1 MSANLVLPPKRWESA
16 DSPIFDSIR
25 FRKWFTRGQKRK
37 HLIPALKQAAA
48 LYNDGSGRLVKDVC
62 AEFQV
67 DEREFRDWY
76 RFHVQKAAFAPL
88 SPKEQVVL
96 NAAYAIYCDSNAE
109 YSFSTCVE
117 KAADYY
123 GMKKRPLRE
132 LWEVNPNAYP
142 TVYQKPTQ

>member
-1 MSANLVLPPKRWESA
+1 MSSNKLQLPPKRWESA
-16 DSPIFDSIR
+16 DDAKYDQIR
-25 FRKWFTRGQKRK
+25 FRRWFTRGQKRK
-37 HLIPALKQAAA
+37 HLIPALKLAA
-48 LYNDGSGRLVKDVC
+48 LFYSQGQALIKTIC
-62 AEFQV
+62 LEFNV
-67 DEREFRDWY
+67 DEREFRDFY
-76 RFHVQKAAFAPL
+76 RFHYQKAAFEPL
-88 SPKEQVVL
+88 GPKEQVVL

-123 GMKKRPLRE
+123 GMKKRPMRE

>member
-1 MSANLVLPPKRWESA
+1 MSQQIVLPPKRWESA
-16 DSPIFDSIR
+16 DDPKFDLIR
-25 FRKWFTRGQKRK
+25 HRKWFTRGQKRK
-37 HLIPALKQAAA
+37 HLIPLLKHAA
-48 LYNDGSGRLVKDVC
+48 LLYNSGSGFVKDVC
-62 AEFQV
+62 AESGV

-76 RFHVQKAAFAPL
+76 RFHCQKAAFEPL
-88 SPKEQVVL
+88 GPKEQVVL

-123 GMKKRPLRE
+123 GMKKRPMRE

-142 TVYQKPTQ
+142 TVYQKPI